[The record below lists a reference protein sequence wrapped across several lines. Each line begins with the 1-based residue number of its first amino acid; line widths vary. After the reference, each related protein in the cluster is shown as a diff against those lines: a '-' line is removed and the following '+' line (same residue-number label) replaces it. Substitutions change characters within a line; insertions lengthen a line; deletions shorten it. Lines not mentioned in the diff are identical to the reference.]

1 MEAKGPPDLSNVMQ
15 SLNSLSKAYV
25 HHEKERQLLNSIGSE
40 LNQFWDEVGD
50 TKKYVVLD
58 EKQSQ
63 AEK

>member
-1 MEAKGPPDLSNVMQ
+1 MQTKGPPDLGNVMQ

-25 HHEKERQLLNSIGSE
+25 HHEKEKKLLSSIGQE

-58 EKQSQ
+58 EKQG
-63 AEK
+63 